1 MNRKFYFLSVFFLVV
16 ASCKNDKKT
25 MNNSDTEVIEESNIM
40 LPNILT
46 DEEKSEGWSLLF
58 DGETTEG
65 WHLYNDV
72 DAKPIWAAIDG
83 ILTCDPLN
91 GNGEHGDL
99 VSDQSY
105 ENYDFTFEWKM
116 TESGNSGVFVNV
128 HENEEFEEAWFTG
141 PEYQLL
147 DASNKDFSI
156 EEKRSGCLYGYAP
169 QLTPTP
175 TKAVGEWNTARIIQ
189 ENGKIEFYLN
199 GNLTAKADFNSQE
212 WKDYVANSGFKN
224 FPHFGASTKG
234 HITLQEWTSPVWFR
248 NLKIKEL

>member
-1 MNRKFYFLSVFFLVV
+1 
-16 ASCKNDKKT
+16 
-25 MNNSDTEVIEESNIM
+25 
-40 LPNILT
+40 
-46 DEEKSEGWSLLF
+46 
-58 DGETTEG
+58 
-65 WHLYNDV
+65 
-72 DAKPIWAAIDG
+72 
-83 ILTCDPLN
+83 
-91 GNGEHGDL
+91 
-99 VSDQSY
+99 
-105 ENYDFTFEWKM
+105 M

-175 TKAVGEWNTARIIQ
+175 TKDVGEWNTARIIQ

-224 FPHFGASTKG
+224 FPQFGASTKG